1 MTDDQSTVP
10 IEFKGRHDHIS
21 ERMREHASK
30 KLQRLMRYNDR
41 VVRIEVVVDHAHA
54 NPEVELL
61 AHMRRGAPM
70 IAKDRGDT
78 FASTIDLVVE
88 KMEKQLK
95 KQKEKRKDHKP
106 RAKGRPGRGGV
117 AGGGKGEETYEEV
130 VRRSLRG

>member
-1 MTDDQSTVP
+1 MTEDQGDVP

-21 ERMREHASK
+21 ERMREHAGK

-70 IAKDRGDT
+70 VAKDRGDS
-78 FASTIDLVVE
+78 FASTIDLVIE

-106 RAKGRPGRGGV
+106 RAKDRPRRGA
-117 AGGGKGEETYEEV
+117 AGGGKNEETYEEV
-130 VRRSLRG
+130 VRRNLRG

>member
-1 MTDDQSTVP
+1 MTDDNGTVP

-21 ERMREHASK
+21 ERMREHAGK

-61 AHMRRGAPM
+61 AHMRRGGM
-70 IAKDRGDT
+70 MVAKDRGDT

-106 RAKGRPGRGGV
+106 RAQERPRRGA
-117 AGGGKGEETYEEV
+117 AGGKNEETYEEV
-130 VRRSLRG
+130 VRRNLRG